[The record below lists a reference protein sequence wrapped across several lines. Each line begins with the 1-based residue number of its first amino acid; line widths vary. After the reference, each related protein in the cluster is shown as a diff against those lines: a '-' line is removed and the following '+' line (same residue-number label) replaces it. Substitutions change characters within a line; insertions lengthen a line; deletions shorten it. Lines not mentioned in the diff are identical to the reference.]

1 MGEIRMAY
9 IYKKRD
15 PKKKRQAVI
24 LFFVLIMA
32 GVIIVSVSAGFF
44 GSDYV
49 VRKSLEDP
57 DVVMHVAVSGG
68 DVIITIYEGR
78 KVEDLRMICLEIEG
92 VSLPSEHSI
101 HPAPLNGAGV
111 VVFSGVC
118 DGVTGTRTVGIRGV
132 FADGSTMILKRLTI
146 KFT

>member
-1 MGEIRMAY
+1 M
-9 IYKKRD
+9 
-15 PKKKRQAVI
+15 
-24 LFFVLIMA
+24 
-32 GVIIVSVSAGFF
+32 
-44 GSDYV
+44 
-49 VRKSLEDP
+49 
-57 DVVMHVAVSGG
+57 VMHVAVSGG

-132 FADGSTMILKRLTI
+132 FADGNTMILKRLTI